1 MKKKILSALLCVA
14 MVATMAVGCGKV
26 QAEEA
31 PTTEAVV
38 EEVEYNNAPLNRLKK
53 NHEYKVIEV
62 REYASD
68 SRHYATVILEDETSR
83 VTISLEEL
91 LYHGESNESF
101 QSAIKLAAGDNVIYN
116 DGVFNLK

>member
-1 MKKKILSALLCVA
+1 MKKRLLSALLCAVMA
-14 MVATMAVGCGKV
+14 ATMAVGCGKV

-31 PTTEAVV
+31 PVAEVV
-38 EEVEYNNAPLNRLKK
+38 
-53 NHEYKVIEV
+53 EV

-68 SRHYATVILEDETSR
+68 SRHYATLILEDETSR

-91 LYHGESNESF
+91 LNYGESNESF

-116 DGVFNLK
+116 DGVFVVK

>member
-1 MKKKILSALLCVA
+1 MKKKLLSALLCAVMA
-14 MVATMAVGCGKV
+14 ATMAVGCGKV

-31 PTTEAVV
+31 QTKTETI
-38 EEVEYNNAPLNRLKK
+38 EEVEYAPLNRLKK
-53 NHEYKVIEV
+53 NHEYSVVEV

-68 SRHYATVILEDETSR
+68 TRHYATLILEDETSR

-91 LYHGESNESF
+91 LNHGEANESF

-116 DGVFNLK
+116 DGVFTLKS

>member
-1 MKKKILSALLCVA
+1 MKKKILSALLCAVMA
-14 MVATMAVGCGKV
+14 ATMAVGCGKV

-31 PTTEAVV
+31 SVAEEVV

-53 NHEYKVIEV
+53 NHEYKVVEI

-68 SRHYATVILEDETSR
+68 SRHYATLILEDETSR

-91 LYHGESNESF
+91 LNYGESNESF

-116 DGVFNLK
+116 DGVFVLK

>member
-1 MKKKILSALLCVA
+1 MKKKILSALLCAV
-14 MVATMAVGCGKV
+14 MVAAMATGCGKV

-31 PTTEAVV
+31 PVAEVV
-38 EEVEYNNAPLNRLKK
+38 EDVEYNNAPLNRLKK
-53 NHEYKVIEV
+53 NHDYKVVEV

-68 SRHYATVILEDETSR
+68 SRHYATLILEDETSR

-91 LYHGESNESF
+91 LNYGESNESF

-116 DGVFNLK
+116 DGVFVLK